1 MPLIDIQTNL
11 KSLGYGHDR
20 PDGGSSNQPYIK
32 TPVDI
37 DLGLNPGSVGAR
49 VLGSDFLLRGGV
61 LGAANA
67 SATDVVRLSK
77 FFNPLERGA
86 SYNGALFVAK
96 QLVLERQNVDVVDD
110 RSRTYLPTNTIAQAG
125 VNAFG
130 FHLDKTGINPFKAG
144 YYGNG
149 DTGYYP
155 VTLRNDTEEF
165 SDGSHNRLQLLY
177 QVKRLGNNTSDSERL
192 TRTIRNNPLAS
203 SGLFLSTLGIAGI
216 AGTRLT
222 GGSTT
227 DLFISSA
234 ATIGGLIAIAAS
246 PKNKSVPIKL
256 ASNLYGITGPD
267 DDVNLISY
275 SGGPGSFLGIG
286 NTNIKIWNPLKFKT
300 PDYWKGPSGEP
311 TNIVKNE
318 QYNNNPSLYLVPDD
332 ANIKPSYFSPKI
344 NRSFGSQTYFPA
356 RTRNGIQKIVNPNL
370 AISPDSNTINNMSNT
385 GDIIDFAFSLINND
399 NPGQDTTFSFRAY
412 IEDFSDTFNGEWDT
426 YKYVGRGENFYKYK
440 GFNRDMSISFVVPA
454 ISRADIITNYQKI
467 NALIWAVMPDYSEK
481 GLMRG
486 QLAKFTMG
494 DYLRDSLVVI
504 RNISLTPIMDMGF
517 ELNMD
522 PTDTVRLYETSDEYV
537 GQLPKGIKVQCN
549 ITPLTQGVSG
559 TTIDNTGQ
567 EQAVTY
573 YYTPQRG
580 EAFIGNRKHVIV
592 DRTEIANQYIG
603 SADFNIEPTDP
614 LSSPL
619 YTLPEGL

>member
-32 TPVDI
+32 TPVDV

-61 LGAANA
+61 LGAVNA

-96 QLVLERQNVDVVDD
+96 QLVLERQNVDVLDD

-165 SDGSHNRLQLLY
+165 SDGSRNRLQLLY
-177 QVKRLGNNTSDSERL
+177 QVKRLNNNTSDSVRL
-192 TRTIRNNPLAS
+192 TRQFSGNPLA
-203 SGLFLSTLGIAGI
+203 IAGLTTAAIGLGGLIGTQVTGAPLGQVISTAAI
-216 AGTRLT
+216 AT
-222 GGSTT
+222 
-227 DLFISSA
+227 A
-234 ATIGGLIAIAAS
+234 GLIAIAAS
-246 PKNKSVPIKL
+246 PKTKETQIKL
-256 ASNLYGITGPD
+256 ATELYGITDPND
-267 DDVNLISY
+267 NVNLISY

-286 NTNIKIWNPLKFKT
+286 NTNIKIWNHLKFKNTNLFSDYAAKISYPLEQT
-300 PDYWKGPSGEP
+300 PETYLAPDRAEIQKSF
-311 TNIVKNE
+311 
-318 QYNNNPSLYLVPDD
+318 LYPRG
-332 ANIKPSYFSPKI
+332 I

-370 AISPDSNTINNMSNT
+370 AISPDSNTINNMGNT
-385 GDIIDFAFSLINND
+385 GDVVDFVFSLINND
-399 NPGQDTTFSFRAY
+399 NPNGGQDTTFSFRAY
-412 IEDFSDTFNGEWDT
+412 IEDFNDTFNGEWDT

-522 PTDTVRLYETSDEYV
+522 PTDTFRLNETSDEYV
-537 GQLPKGIKVQCN
+537 GQLPKGIKVQCS

-603 SADFNIEPTDP
+603 SADLNIEPTDP
-614 LSSPL
+614 LFSSL